1 MYVNMKKNVI
11 PNYLVGQITGN
22 ILYLLE
28 SHFPADIQ
36 RKQTGAWGQDQ
47 ADWALHSNPTTA
59 PSEGKGYSVSLPLCI
74 FLRERFDFVIHSFY
88 LCVYSTWWME
98 RRWPTCFRSLSTLIL
113 ISTPPVDRRRWET
126 DKQVWLVLG
135 EKKTV
140 LKWIKTSYTTPVK
153 NYWQN
158 FDNGD

>member
-47 ADWALHSNPTTA
+47 ADWALHSDPTTA
-59 PSEGKGYSVSLPLCI
+59 PSEGQGIQCFSLGHCAY
-74 FLRERFDFVIHSFY
+74 FWERDLTVIHSFY

-140 LKWIKTSYTTPVK
+140 LKWIKTSYTTPLT
-153 NYWQN
+153 NYC
-158 FDNGD
+158 